1 MPFSMQEQFS
11 RQIDTIRIEQQ
22 IETSSEGFGGGF
34 FPNDWLNGE
43 KRVQHFFVKRG
54 FGKMVHE
61 VDENTLMELAGFV
74 GHLTEDA
81 IDGVEIV
88 ATSELF
94 EKGGVGGVVVLKTL
108 LFRYHVEYFQC
119 VLRILLAFD

>member
-1 MPFSMQEQFS
+1 
-11 RQIDTIRIEQQ
+11 
-22 IETSSEGFGGGF
+22 
-34 FPNDWLNGE
+34 
-43 KRVQHFFVKRG
+43 
-54 FGKMVHE
+54 MVHE

-74 GHLTEDA
+74 GHLTEHA

-88 ATSELF
+88 ATRELF
-94 EKGGVGGVVVLKTL
+94 EKGGEGGVVVLKTL